1 MNGWLV
7 GAAALVFVI
16 GLAHSW
22 LGELRI
28 FRHLRNGSTS
38 AGVVPTGGAPAL
50 RAFQTR
56 ILWASWHLV
65 TVLAWAMA
73 ALLLWLAGPAAR
85 AASGGVVEHTCA
97 IALVAGAG
105 LVLWSN
111 RGRHPAWIALL
122 AAAALILLSRG

>member
-1 MNGWLV
+1 MNPWLV
-7 GAAALVFVI
+7 GAAALVFLI
-16 GLAHSW
+16 GLVHSW

-28 FRHLRNGSTS
+28 FRHLRRG
-38 AGVVPTGGAPAL
+38 GIVPTGGDPVL

-65 TVLAWAMA
+65 TVMAWTYS
-73 ALLLWLAGPAAR
+73 ALLGWLAQPMAR
-85 AASGGVVEHTCA
+85 AASGGTVETA
-97 IALVAGAG
+97 IAASLAVGAG

-122 AAAALILLSRG
+122 AAAGLVLGSLH